1 MPKLFAD
8 TTPLKES
15 LDFRRMWIG
24 TSLSSIGAQLTLVAV
39 SLEVYQLTQSTL
51 AVGAIG
57 IVGLV
62 PLVLAGLYGGSVV
75 DAHDRRKV
83 ALYSGLVLWACAG
96 LFAMHAWSGLGQVWL
111 LYVLIA
117 IHSAAAG
124 LNQPARSAIVPRLV
138 RREILPAANALTM
151 MTFGLGMTIGPLLAG
166 VLVANVGFGWTY
178 TIDVVTFTAAIWAVF
193 RLPPIPPEGE
203 VRKAGL
209 RSVLEGLQFLRTRPN
224 IRMTFL
230 VDMAAMV
237 LAQPRALM
245 PAIGA
250 VVIGGGEAT
259 AGILLAAVAAG
270 AFLAALFSGPLGQ
283 IRRQGLAVLWC
294 VAVWGAAVTAFGAV
308 VVLAG
313 KAEAAVDGSIRTW
326 LVPAVACL
334 MVAGAADTVSGV
346 FRNTILQSATPD
358 AMRGRLQGIF
368 IVVVAG
374 GPRLGDAVAGGNGEW
389 LGEGFAAV
397 AGGLACML
405 AVWLLHKWQPRFA
418 CYDERN
424 PEP

>member
-1 MPKLFAD
+1 MPKLLAD
-8 TTPLKES
+8 TAPLKES
-15 LDFRRMWIG
+15 PDFRRMWVG

-39 SLEVYQLTQSTL
+39 SLEVYELTRSTF
-51 AVGAIG
+51 AVGALG

-62 PLVLAGLYGGSVV
+62 PLVLAGLYGGAIV

-83 ALYSGLVLWACAG
+83 ALYSGLVLWSCAG
-96 LFAMHAWSGLGQVWL
+96 LFAVHAWSGIGQVWL

-124 LNQPARSAIVPRLV
+124 VNQPARNAIIPRLV
-138 RREILPAANALTM
+138 RLEMLPAANALNM

-178 TIDVVTFTAAIWAVF
+178 TVDVVTFTAAIWALF
-193 RLPPIPPEGE
+193 RLPPVPPEGD

-209 RSVLEGLQFLRTRPN
+209 HSVLEGLKFLRTKPN

-230 VDMAAMV
+230 VDLAAMV

-250 VVIGGGEAT
+250 VVLGGGEAT
-259 AGILLAAVAAG
+259 AGLLLASVAAG

-283 IRRQGLAVLWC
+283 VRRQGLAVLWC
-294 VAVWGAAVTAFGAV
+294 VALWGTAIAVFGTV
-308 VVLAG
+308 VVLARNTG
-313 KAEAAVDGSIRTW
+313 PALDGDVSPWLLPAA
-326 LVPAVACL
+326 AAL
-334 MVAGAADTVSGV
+334 MAAGAADTVSGV

-389 LGEGFAAV
+389 LGEGMAAL
-397 AGGLACML
+397 AGGLACVL
-405 AVWLLHKWQPRFA
+405 VVGLLHRLQPRFA
-418 CYDERN
+418 RYDDRH

>member
-83 ALYSGLVLWACAG
+83 ALYSGLVLWTCAG
-96 LFAMHAWSGLGQVWL
+96 LFALHAWSGLGQIWL
-111 LYVLIA
+111 LYLLIA
-117 IHSAAAG
+117 IHSGAAG

-193 RLPPIPPEGE
+193 RLPSIPPEGE

-294 VAVWGAAVTAFGAV
+294 VAVWGAAVTAFGVV
-308 VVLAG
+308 VVLAR
-313 KAEAAVDGSIRTW
+313 KAEAAADGSISTW

-397 AGGLACML
+397 AGGLACIV

-418 CYDERN
+418 RYDDRN

>member
-15 LDFRRMWIG
+15 PDFRRMWIG

-313 KAEAAVDGSIRTW
+313 KAEAAVDGSISTW

>member
-1 MPKLFAD
+1 MPRLLAD

-15 LDFRRMWIG
+15 PDFRRLWTG
-24 TSLSSIGAQLTLVAV
+24 TSLSSVGAQLTLVAV
-39 SLEVYQLTQSTL
+39 SLEVYDLTRSTL

-57 IVGLV
+57 VVGLV
-62 PLVLAGLYGGSVV
+62 PLVLAGLYGGAIV

-96 LFAMHAWSGLGQVWL
+96 LFALHAWSGLGQVWL

-124 LNQPARSAIVPRLV
+124 VNQPARNAIIPRLV
-138 RREILPAANALTM
+138 KRQMLPAANALNM
-151 MTFGLGMTIGPLLAG
+151 MTFGLGMTLGPLLAG

-178 TIDVVTFTAAIWAVF
+178 TIDVMTFTAAMWALF
-193 RLPPIPPEGE
+193 RLPPLPPEGD
-203 VRKAGL
+203 VHRAGL

-230 VDMAAMV
+230 VDLAAMV

-250 VVIGGGEAT
+250 IVLGGGEAT

-270 AFLAALFSGPLGQ
+270 AFLAALFSGPLGHV
-283 IRRQGLAVLWC
+283 RRQGLAVLWC
-294 VAVWGAAVTAFGAV
+294 VALWGTAVAVFGAV

-313 KAEAAVDGSIRTW
+313 NDGPPPGGTVSPWLLPAA
-326 LVPAVACL
+326 AAL
-334 MVAGAADTVSGV
+334 MAAGAADTVSGV

-374 GPRLGDAVAGGNGEW
+374 GPRLGDAVAGGNGQW
-389 LGEGFAAV
+389 LGEGMAAL
-397 AGGLACML
+397 AGGLACVL
-405 AVWLLHKWQPRFA
+405 AVWLLHRWQPRFA
-418 CYDERN
+418 GYDDRH
-424 PEP
+424 PEQ

>member
-96 LFAMHAWSGLGQVWL
+96 LFALHAWSGLGQVWL

-294 VAVWGAAVTAFGAV
+294 VAVWGTAVTAFGVV

-313 KAEAAVDGSIRTW
+313 KAEAAADGSVSTW

-397 AGGLACML
+397 AGGLACIV

-418 CYDERN
+418 RYDDRN

>member
-83 ALYSGLVLWACAG
+83 ALYSGVVLWACAG

-313 KAEAAVDGSIRTW
+313 KAEAAVDGSISTW

>member
-313 KAEAAVDGSIRTW
+313 KAEAAVDGSISTW

>member
-270 AFLAALFSGPLGQ
+270 AFLAALFSGLLGQ

-313 KAEAAVDGSIRTW
+313 KAEAAVDGSISTW